1 MAKSK
6 ALDCAVQCCS
16 SLVSWAVGDA
26 KFFGNEKPNGPA
38 TCYWPAIAH
47 LSSLFASI
55 SNWKFVWKFNQ
66 IQILATWG
74 GHSWNGLT
82 TDKRT
87 DGRSNMHIMGGERDG
102 STISVLGSYKRTTT
116 TTTTVL
122 LCFANFEMAS
132 LGRPA
137 RCNIFSSP
145 ILLFFA
151 TASSFSSRPSCP
163 GHDKFR
169 YATTAQTFS
178 ADGYGVTC
186 FIFRTA

>member
-6 ALDCAVQCCS
+6 ALGCAVQCCS

-87 DGRSNMHIMGGERDG
+87 VEHAYNGGRERWLNYFGVGLIQTDHHHHHHRPTLFCQFRNGVVGSAGPLQHFLISN
-102 STISVLGSYKRTTT
+102 
-116 TTTTVL
+116 
-122 LCFANFEMAS
+122 
-132 LGRPA
+132 
-137 RCNIFSSP
+137 SP
-145 ILLFFA
+145 FFA
-151 TASSFSSRPSCP
+151 TASSSRPSCP

>member
-1 MAKSK
+1 MSNGTDNGQVESFG
-6 ALDCAVQCCS
+6 LCS
-16 SLVSWAVGDA
+16 APLLSVGRSATPNSL
-26 KFFGNEKPNGPA
+26 A
-38 TCYWPAIAH
+38 TKNLTGQRLVIGPAIAPAPI
-47 LSSLFASI
+47 SSLFASI

-87 DGRSNMHIMGGERDG
+87 VEHAYNGGERDG

-116 TTTTVL
+116 ASYSVL
-122 LCFANFEMAS
+122 PIS
-132 LGRPA
+132 KWRRWVGRPVA
-137 RCNIFSSP
+137 TFSHLQFS
-145 ILLFFA
+145 FFF
-151 TASSFSSRPSCP
+151 TASSSRPSCP

>member
-1 MAKSK
+1 MMKRCQTARTMAKSK

-74 GHSWNGLT
+74 GGGHSWNGLT

-87 DGRSNMHIMGGERDG
+87 VEHAYNGGREMAQLFRCWAHTNGPPPPPPPSY
-102 STISVLGSYKRTTT
+102 SVLPISKWRRW
-116 TTTTVL
+116 V
-122 LCFANFEMAS
+122 
-132 LGRPA
+132 GRPVA
-137 RCNIFSSP
+137 TFSHLQFSFFRHRLLFLLPPLLSRTRQVQIRNDGTNIF
-145 ILLFFA
+145 
-151 TASSFSSRPSCP
+151 
-163 GHDKFR
+163 G
-169 YATTAQTFS
+169 
-178 ADGYGVTC
+178 
-186 FIFRTA
+186 

>member
-1 MAKSK
+1 MMKRCQTARTMAKSK
-6 ALDCAVQCCS
+6 ALGCAVQCCS

-87 DGRSNMHIMGGERDG
+87 NGRSNMHIMGGERDG

-116 TTTTVL
+116 TTTTYSVL
-122 LCFANFEMAS
+122 PIS
-132 LGRPA
+132 KWRRWVGRPVA
-137 RCNIFSSP
+137 TFSHLQFSFFCHRLLLPPLLSRTRQVQIRNDGTNIF
-145 ILLFFA
+145 
-151 TASSFSSRPSCP
+151 
-163 GHDKFR
+163 G
-169 YATTAQTFS
+169 
-178 ADGYGVTC
+178 
-186 FIFRTA
+186 

>member
-1 MAKSK
+1 MSNGTDNGQVESFG
-6 ALDCAVQCCS
+6 LCS
-16 SLVSWAVGDA
+16 APLLSVGRSATPNSLATKNLTGQRLVI
-26 KFFGNEKPNGPA
+26 GP
-38 TCYWPAIAH
+38 PLLPH
-47 LSSLFASI
+47 PSLLSSLPFPIGNLFGNSI
-55 SNWKFVWKFNQ
+55 KFKF
-66 IQILATWG
+66 WRHGG

-87 DGRSNMHIMGGERDG
+87 VEHAYNGGERDG

-116 TTTTVL
+116 ASYSVL
-122 LCFANFEMAS
+122 PIS
-132 LGRPA
+132 KWRRWVGRPVA
-137 RCNIFSSP
+137 TFSHLQFS
-145 ILLFFA
+145 FFF
-151 TASSFSSRPSCP
+151 TASSSRPSCP